1 MLVFSRLNKRFDRPS
16 FDCGTVELND
26 FLKTGASSYIKRGLC
41 AVHILSDEVHPNA
54 IIGYFSL
61 SASAIQPQELPAEI
75 VKKYPLSIPVPCWLI
90 GKLAVDR
97 KFQRKGFGEILLL
110 EALKKITGYSK
121 EAGGYCVVVDAK
133 NEKVKSFYT
142 RYGFKAFLDE
152 GLKLFLPLASIITTW
167 DGPNGKRN

>member
-1 MLVFSRLNKRFDRPS
+1 MLVFSKLNKRFDRPS
-16 FDCGTVELND
+16 FDCGTAELND

-41 AVHILSDEVHPNA
+41 AVHILSDKSFPET

-61 SASAIQPQELPAEI
+61 SASAIQPQELPSEI
-75 VKKYPLSIPVPCWLI
+75 SKKYPGSLPVPCWLI

-110 EALKKITGYSK
+110 EALKKIVAYSQ

-133 NEKVKSFYT
+133 NENVKKFYT
-142 RYGFKAFLDE
+142 KYGFKAFLDE
-152 GLKLFLPLASIITTW
+152 GLKLFLPLASIITT
-167 DGPNGKRN
+167 